1 MASSSRPADVPQGLS
16 AFAASAGEGPPPRGG
31 GDTFH
36 LTSSKML
43 RVEVGTSVQTK
54 VGSMVAYRGNLSFAR
69 ASARKQ
75 GVGRLVKKKLTGEG
89 VTLTTVTGKGCL
101 YLADLGKNII
111 LLKLAAGESLSV
123 SGSNVLA
130 FAAEVT
136 WDIKMTKG
144 LGGMASAGLS
154 NVLLTGPGV
163 VAISCHGDPLA
174 LSVDPGADVFVDP
187 DAAVA
192 WSGNLKPALKT
203 EVSMRGMIGRGSEES
218 IQMAFTSD
226 TRGFVVIQPFEEVDV
241 PSAQGSSKGGSLGG
255 VFSDTLSSLTMG

>member
-1 MASSSRPADVPQGLS
+1 MASLPADPQALE
-16 AFAASAGEGPPPRGG
+16 AFAAAAGDAPPPAAGG
-31 GDTFH
+31 SAFH
-36 LTSSKML
+36 LSSSKML
-43 RVEVGTSVQTK
+43 RVAVSSSVQTK
-54 VGSMVAYRGNLSFAR
+54 VGSMVAYRGDLSFAR

-75 GVGRLVKKKLTGEG
+75 GVGRMVKKKLTGEG
-89 VTLTTVTGKGCL
+89 VTLTTVSGRGCV
-101 YLADLGKNII
+101 YLADMGKNII

-123 SGSNVLA
+123 SGANVLA

-163 VAISCHGDPLA
+163 VAVTCHGDPLA
-174 LSVDPGADVFVDP
+174 LSVGPGADVFVDP

-203 EVSMRGMIGRGSEES
+203 EVSMRGMMGRGSEES
-218 IQMAFTSD
+218 IQMAFKSD
-226 TRGFVVIQPFEEVDV
+226 TPGFVVIQPYEEVEV
-241 PSAQGSSKGGSLGG
+241 SSGQGSSKGGALGG
-255 VFSDTLSSLTMG
+255 VFSETLSSLALG